1 MTEAPLIRNSELFKQ
16 LPESKREGLDLHA
29 LLRAF
34 RRRKSVII
42 YSIATCVLLA
52 TAICIF
58 MTPRYDAINMLNINP
73 QGGASIDLGNL
84 SDLMTGAGGLN
95 WDAVVQTQVLIVS
108 SDPLAWD
115 TIRTLRLDQDPT
127 FMHPGLSDAFSN
139 CKMIVTPPN
148 QSPDSIPPC
157 RRFKMLL
164 RFSKALD
171 VEALPKSQAVQI
183 RFRSE
188 DPALAA
194 KVVNQLTA
202 AYLHYNFTT
211 RYNATM
217 QASGW
222 LQDRLNEMRQ
232 NMENAQ
238 VNLTSYQKSAGI
250 IGTDET
256 DNLAID
262 QLTDMGKQLT
272 EAEAD
277 RIVKEAN
284 FRLAMTG
291 NPELIGTIV
300 PDSVLPTLR
309 SQEAQLNVSLAEAK
323 AEFGPRYPKVV
334 QLQSQVD
341 EVQRSLTTEISN
353 IQARFRSEFE
363 SAQHSEEKLR
373 GSVDRLKQEAF
384 AESAKFNRYDLLRN
398 EVTSTQDLYDDL
410 LKKLNEAGVTAGLR
424 STNVDVIAPAD
435 APVKPTLPNV
445 PMFLVAG
452 FAAGL
457 LIGVMCVF
465 VLENLD
471 HSIRGFDDMQLITSL
486 PVVGVLPHVSFNEA
500 RTTEELNGNG
510 AFSKNLCSARSE
522 FSEATRIL
530 RTSLLLASPGKPPKV
545 ILMTSALPSEGKS
558 TVSVNLAATLARS
571 ARRVLLVEADLRRG
585 ILVHGN
591 AGKRDLGLSGC
602 LTGQAN
608 WKDQIQQI
616 PLEDS
621 QLFVLPAGLHPPNP
635 AELLG
640 SPQMV
645 GLLQSLRQEF
655 DHIVI
660 DTAPVAVVTDAV
672 VLSPLADVILIVAR
686 INRTTRFALEHT
698 HRTLARVTDRIAG
711 IVLNDDNVAER
722 YYGYGDRRKYY
733 AYYASPD
740 AADDELGAEGKAAHT
755 LNRPKE

>member
-1 MTEAPLIRNSELFKQ
+1 MADSSLIRKSELFKQ
-16 LPESKREGLDLHA
+16 PPVSRSEGLDLHA
-29 LLRAF
+29 LLGAF
-34 RRRKSVII
+34 RRRRRVII
-42 YSIATCVLLA
+42 YSIVICVLVAA
-52 TAICIF
+52 TVCIF

-73 QGGASIDLGNL
+73 QGGSSIDLGNL
-84 SDLMTGAGGLN
+84 TDLMSGSGGLD

-127 FMHPGLSDAFSN
+127 FMRPGLLNAISK

-148 QSPDSIPPC
+148 QSPDGIPPC
-157 RRFKMLL
+157 RRFKMLS
-164 RFSKALD
+164 RFSKALE
-171 VEALPKSQAVQI
+171 VQALPKSQAVQI

-194 KVVNQLTA
+194 KVVNQLTS

-238 VNLTSYQKSAGI
+238 SNLTSYQKSAGI

-284 FRLAMTG
+284 YRLAMTG

-323 AEFGPRYPKVV
+323 AEFGPRYPKVI
-334 QLQSQVD
+334 QLQSQIA

-353 IQARFRSEFE
+353 IQARFKSEFE
-363 SAQHSEEKLR
+363 SAQHSQEKLHD
-373 GSVDRLKQEAF
+373 SVDRLKQEAF
-384 AESAKFNRYDLLRN
+384 SESAKFNRYDLLRN

-424 STNVDVIAPAD
+424 STNVDVIAPAE
-435 APVKPTLPNV
+435 APIKPTLPNV
-445 PMFLVAG
+445 PMFLFAG
-452 FAAGL
+452 IASGL
-457 LIGVMCVF
+457 VIGVMCVF
-465 VLENLD
+465 ILENLD
-471 HSIRGFDDMQLITSL
+471 HSIRGFEDMQLITSL
-486 PVVGVLPHVSFNEA
+486 PVVGVLPHVSFNGPHNA
-500 RTTEELNGNG
+500 GELNGNG
-510 AFSKNLCSARSE
+510 GISKNLCSARSE

-530 RTSLLLASPGKPPKV
+530 RTSLLLAAPGKPPKV
-545 ILMTSALPSEGKS
+545 IMMTSALPAEGKS
-558 TVSVNLAATLARS
+558 MVSLNLAATLARS

-585 ILVHGN
+585 SLVQGN
-591 AGKRDLGLSGC
+591 AASRGLGLSGC

-608 WKDQIQQI
+608 WQDQIQQI
-616 PLEDS
+616 PLEDG
-621 QLFVLPAGLHPPNP
+621 QLFVLPAGPHPPNP

-640 SPQMV
+640 SQQMIN
-645 GLLQSLRQEF
+645 LLQTLRLEF

-672 VLSPLADVILIVAR
+672 VLSPLADVLLIVAR

-698 HRTLARVTDRIAG
+698 HRTLARATDHIAG
-711 IVLNDDNVAER
+711 VVLNDDNVAER
-722 YYGYGDRRKYY
+722 YYGYGDHHKYY
-733 AYYASPD
+733 SYYASPD
-740 AADDELGAEGKAAHT
+740 ASGDISDGEGKASHSLAGS
-755 LNRPKE
+755 KK